1 MEYSPSPVV
10 LSPVS
15 KPKNMAATPAAPS
28 ETWTGKYAPSRLCE
42 PGAHSHRC
50 LWLLHSLKTNH

>member
-15 KPKNMAATPAAPS
+15 KPKNMAATPAKHLQKLGLASMHPQDFVN
-28 ETWTGKYAPSRLCE
+28 LE
-42 PGAHSHRC
+42 PTLIDAYGC
-50 LWLLHSLKTNH
+50 CTV